1 MTTPENNNE
10 DSLAIYTE
18 STTEEEA
25 RSTWNELFGVDSSQA
40 LTIDSLLR
48 TGATN
53 GNEIRGHTIST
64 GGIQTGRLAASA
76 LESTNMYTGTV
87 RAVGR
92 NLYDAYTREPSW
104 TISRDES
111 LDYLRWNDPP
121 TGSYFR
127 QTSSNWLR
135 TATERM
141 DLSEKMAFLNLLFL
155 EKRYEKKVIEFISDD
170 VARTSHRFQW
180 EDLPF

>member
-18 STTEEEA
+18 NTTEEEA
-25 RSTWNELFGVDSSQA
+25 RGTWNELFGVDSSQA

-53 GNEIRGHTIST
+53 GNEIRAHTINT
-64 GGIQTGRLAASA
+64 ANIQTGTIPAA
-76 LESTNMYTGTV
+76 TIQTGNL
-87 RAVGR
+87 RGARGR
-92 NLYDAYTREPSW
+92 NLYDSYRREPLW

-111 LDYLRWNDPP
+111 IDYLRWNDPP

-135 TATERM
+135 VATERM

-155 EKRYEKKVIEFISDD
+155 EKRYEKKVIEFISDE
-170 VARTSHRFQW
+170 VARTSRGCQW

>member
-48 TGATN
+48 TGAMS
-53 GNEIRGHTIST
+53 GSEIRAHTINT
-64 GGIQTGRLAASA
+64 ANIQTGTIPAA
-76 LESTNMYTGTV
+76 TIQTY
-87 RAVGR
+87 R
-92 NLYDAYTREPSW
+92 REPSW

-111 LDYLRWNDPP
+111 LDYFRWNDPP

-170 VARTSHRFQW
+170 VARTSRGFQW

>member
-18 STTEEEA
+18 NTTEEEA
-25 RSTWNELFGVDSSQA
+25 RGTWNELFGVDSSQA

-53 GNEIRGHTIST
+53 GNEIRAHTINT
-64 GGIQTGRLAASA
+64 ANIQTGTIPAA
-76 LESTNMYTGTV
+76 TIQTGNV
-87 RAVGR
+87 RGARVR
-92 NLYDAYTREPSW
+92 NLYDSYRREPLW
-104 TISRDES
+104 TVSRDES

-170 VARTSHRFQW
+170 VVRTSHRFQW

>member
-48 TGATN
+48 TGATSA
-53 GNEIRGHTIST
+53 NEIRAHTINT
-64 GGIQTGRLAASA
+64 ANIQTGTIPAA
-76 LESTNMYTGTV
+76 TIQTY
-87 RAVGR
+87 R
-92 NLYDAYTREPSW
+92 REPLW
-104 TISRDES
+104 TVSRDES

-135 TATERM
+135 FATERM
-141 DLSEKMAFLNLLFL
+141 DLSEKIAFLNLLFL

-170 VARTSHRFQW
+170 VARTSRRFQW

>member
-53 GNEIRGHTIST
+53 GNEIRGHAIST
-64 GGIQTGRLAASA
+64 GGIQTGTIPAA
-76 LESTNMYTGTV
+76 TIQTGNI
-87 RAVGR
+87 REARER
-92 NLYDAYTREPSW
+92 NLYDSYRQEPLW
-104 TISRDES
+104 TFSRDDS
-111 LDYLRWNDPP
+111 LDYLRWNDHP

-127 QTSSNWLR
+127 QTSSNWLM

-170 VARTSHRFQW
+170 VARTSRRFQW

>member
-64 GGIQTGRLAASA
+64 GGIQTGTIPAA
-76 LESTNMYTGTV
+76 TIQTGNIRGA
-87 RAVGR
+87 RAR

-104 TISRDES
+104 TISRDEP
-111 LDYLRWNDPP
+111 LHYLRWNDPP

-170 VARTSHRFQW
+170 VARTSRRFQW

>member
-64 GGIQTGRLAASA
+64 GGIQTGTIPAA
-76 LESTNMYTGTV
+76 TIQTGNI
-87 RAVGR
+87 RGARGR
-92 NLYDAYTREPSW
+92 NLYDSYRQEPLW
-104 TISRDES
+104 TFSRDDS

-127 QTSSNWLR
+127 QTSSNWLM

-170 VARTSHRFQW
+170 VARTSRRFQW

>member
-10 DSLAIYTE
+10 DSLAIHTE

-64 GGIQTGRLAASA
+64 GGIQTGTISAA
-76 LESTNMYTGTV
+76 TIQTGNIRGT
-87 RAVGR
+87 RGR

-104 TISRDES
+104 TISRYES

-170 VARTSHRFQW
+170 VARTSRRFQW

>member
-10 DSLAIYTE
+10 ESRTLFTE
-18 STTEEEA
+18 NTTNEEA
-25 RSTWNELFGVDSSQA
+25 RNTWGQLLGFTPSQA

-48 TGATN
+48 TGAAN
-53 GNEIRGHTIST
+53 ANEVRAHTIST
-64 GGIQTGRLAASA
+64 DNIQTGTIPAA
-76 LESTNMYTGTV
+76 TIQTGNV
-87 RAVGR
+87 RGARGR
-92 NLYDAYTREPSW
+92 NLYDSYRHEPLW
-104 TISRDES
+104 TVSRDES
-111 LDYLRWNDPP
+111 MDYLRWNDPP
-121 TGSYFR
+121 TQSYFR

-155 EKRYEKKVIEFISDD
+155 EKRYEKKVTEFISEE
-170 VARTSHRFQW
+170 VARTSRGFQW

>member
-10 DSLAIYTE
+10 ESLAIFTE
-18 STTEEEA
+18 NTTEEEA

-53 GNEIRGHTIST
+53 VNEIRAHTINT
-64 GGIQTGRLAASA
+64 ANIQTGTIPAA
-76 LESTNMYTGTV
+76 TIQTGNV
-87 RAVGR
+87 RGARVR
-92 NLYDAYTREPSW
+92 NLYDSYRREPLW
-104 TISRDES
+104 TVSRDES

-155 EKRYEKKVIEFISDD
+155 EKRYEKKVVEFISDD
-170 VARTSHRFQW
+170 VARTSRRFQW

>member
-1 MTTPENNNE
+1 MTTPENNIE
-10 DSLAIYTE
+10 ESLSIFTE
-18 STTEEEA
+18 NTTEEEA
-25 RSTWNELFGVDSSQA
+25 RGTWNELFGVDSSQA

-53 GNEIRGHTIST
+53 GSEIRAHAINTAD
-64 GGIQTGRLAASA
+64 IQTGTIPAA
-76 LESTNMYTGTV
+76 TIQTGNI
-87 RAVGR
+87 RGARGR
-92 NLYDAYTREPSW
+92 NLYDSYRQEPLW
-104 TISRDES
+104 TVSRDES

-121 TGSYFR
+121 TRSYFR

-170 VARTSHRFQW
+170 VVRTSRDFQW

>member
-18 STTEEEA
+18 NTTEEEA
-25 RSTWNELFGVDSSQA
+25 RITWNELFGVDSSQA

-48 TGATN
+48 TGAMN
-53 GNEIRGHTIST
+53 GNEIRAHTINT
-64 GGIQTGRLAASA
+64 ANIQTGTIPAA
-76 LESTNMYTGTV
+76 TIQTGNV
-87 RAVGR
+87 RGARGR
-92 NLYDAYTREPSW
+92 NFYDSYRREPLW

-111 LDYLRWNDPP
+111 FDYLRWNDPP
-121 TGSYFR
+121 TDSYFR

-170 VARTSHRFQW
+170 VARTSRRFQW

>member
-10 DSLAIYTE
+10 ESLAIFTE
-18 STTEEEA
+18 NTTEEEA

-53 GNEIRGHTIST
+53 VNEIRAHTINT
-64 GGIQTGRLAASA
+64 ANIQTGTIPAA
-76 LESTNMYTGTV
+76 TIQTGNV
-87 RAVGR
+87 RGARVR
-92 NLYDAYTREPSW
+92 NLYDSYRREPLW
-104 TISRDES
+104 TVSRDES

-170 VARTSHRFQW
+170 VARTSRRFQW